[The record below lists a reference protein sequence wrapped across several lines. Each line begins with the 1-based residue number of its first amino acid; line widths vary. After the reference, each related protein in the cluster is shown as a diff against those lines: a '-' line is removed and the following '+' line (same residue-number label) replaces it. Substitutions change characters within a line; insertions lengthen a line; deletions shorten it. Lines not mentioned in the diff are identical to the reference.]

1 MNNQDHILVVDD
13 DHEIREL
20 LTDYLRD
27 SGFTVSE
34 AANGREMWRLVNKEQ
49 INLIVLDLMLPEEDG
64 LSLCRE
70 LRAQQ
75 NDTPV
80 IMLTAKGTLIDRIV
94 GLEVGADDYLP
105 KPFDPRELLARIKV
119 ILRRTRSITEKT
131 AVDEYAYIS
140 FEGWRLD
147 THARQMFSPDGVI
160 VSLGSSDYMVL
171 RVLLEHPNRPLSRE
185 FLIEHVYGKDSH
197 AIDRSIDVCI
207 SRLRHHLEVD
217 SRNPA
222 IIRTVRNAGYMLAS
236 RVTHEK

>member
-1 MNNQDHILVVDD
+1 MNTTQEHILVVDD

-27 SGFTVSE
+27 AGFRVSE
-34 AANGREMWRLVNKEQ
+34 AANGREMWRMVNKELV
-49 INLIVLDLMLPEEDG
+49 NLIVLDLMLPEESG

-70 LRAQQ
+70 VRAQG
-75 NDTPV
+75 DIPI
-80 IMLTAKGTLIDRIV
+80 IMLTAKGTLVDRII

-119 ILRRTRSITEKT
+119 ILRRTRSNQAKT
-131 AVDEYAYIS
+131 ADEFAYIS

-147 THARQMFSPDGVI
+147 THARQMFSPEGVV

-171 RVLLEHPNRPLSRE
+171 RALLEHPNRPLSRD
-185 FLIEHVYGKDSH
+185 FLIEHVYGKESH
-197 AIDRSIDVCI
+197 AMDRSIDVCI

-236 RVTHEK
+236 QVKQEK

>member
-1 MNNQDHILVVDD
+1 MSDQNHILVVDD

-27 SGFTVSE
+27 AGFHVSE
-34 AANGREMWRLVNKEQ
+34 AANGREMWRVVNKEPV
-49 INLIVLDLMLPEEDG
+49 NLIVLDLMLPGEDG

-70 LRAQQ
+70 VRAQG
-75 NDTPV
+75 DLPI
-80 IMLTAKGTLIDRIV
+80 IMLTAKGTLVDRII

-119 ILRRTRSITEKT
+119 ILRRARNDRNKA
-131 AVDEYAYIS
+131 AVADEFSYIN

-147 THARQMFSPDGVI
+147 THARQMFSPEGVV

-171 RVLLEHPNRPLSRE
+171 RALLEHPNRPLSRD
-185 FLIEHVYGKDSH
+185 FLVEHVYGKESH
-197 AIDRSIDVCI
+197 AMDRSIDVCI
-207 SRLRHHLEVD
+207 SRLRHHIEVD
-217 SRNPA
+217 TRNPT

-236 RVTHEK
+236 QVKHEK

>member
-20 LTDYLRD
+20 LTEYLRD

-49 INLIVLDLMLPEEDG
+49 IDLIVLDLMLPEEDG

-70 LRAQQ
+70 LRAQD
-75 NDTPV
+75 DTPV

-119 ILRRTRSITEKT
+119 ILRRIRPSREK
-131 AVDEYAYIS
+131 AGADEYAYIS
-140 FEGWRLD
+140 FQGWRLD
-147 THARQMFSPDGVI
+147 TQARQMFSPEGVI

-171 RVLLEHPNRPLSRE
+171 RALLEHPNRPLSRE
-185 FLIEHVYGKDSH
+185 FLIEHVYGKDSQ
-197 AIDRSIDVCI
+197 AFDRSIDVCI
-207 SRLRHHLEVD
+207 SRLRQHMESD
-217 SRNPA
+217 TRNPT
-222 IIRTVRNAGYMLAS
+222 IIRTVRNAGYMLVS
-236 RVTHEK
+236 QVQHEK

>member
-1 MNNQDHILVVDD
+1 MSDQNHILVVDD

-27 SGFTVSE
+27 AGFHVSE
-34 AANGREMWRLVNKEQ
+34 AANGREMWRVVNKEPV
-49 INLIVLDLMLPEEDG
+49 NLIVLDLMLPGEDG

-70 LRAQQ
+70 VRAQG
-75 NDTPV
+75 DLPI
-80 IMLTAKGTLIDRIV
+80 IMLTAKGTLVDRII

-119 ILRRTRSITEKT
+119 ILRRARNDRNKAAI
-131 AVDEYAYIS
+131 ADEFSYIS

-147 THARQMFSPDGVI
+147 THARQMFSPEGVV

-171 RVLLEHPNRPLSRE
+171 RALLEHPNRPLSRD
-185 FLIEHVYGKDSH
+185 FLVEHVYGKESH
-197 AIDRSIDVCI
+197 AMDRSIDVCI
-207 SRLRHHLEVD
+207 SRLRHHIEAD
-217 SRNPA
+217 TRNPT

-236 RVTHEK
+236 QVKHEK

>member
-1 MNNQDHILVVDD
+1 MSDQNHILVVDD

-27 SGFTVSE
+27 AGFKVFE
-34 AANGREMWRLVNKEQ
+34 ASNGREMWRVVNKEQ
-49 INLIVLDLMLPEEDG
+49 VDLIVLDLMLPEEDG

-70 LRAQQ
+70 VRAQG
-75 NDTPV
+75 DTPI
-80 IMLTAKGTLIDRIV
+80 IMLTAKGTLVDRIV

-119 ILRRTRSITEKT
+119 ILRRTRTDTDK
-131 AVDEYAYIS
+131 AAADEFAYIS

-171 RVLLEHPNRPLSRE
+171 RALLEHPNRPLSRE

-197 AIDRSIDVCI
+197 AMDRSIDVCI
-207 SRLRHHLEVD
+207 SRLRHHLELD
-217 SRNPA
+217 SRNPS

-236 RVTHEK
+236 QVKHEK

>member
-1 MNNQDHILVVDD
+1 MNHQDHILIVDD

-27 SGFTVSE
+27 ASFKISE
-34 AANGREMWRLVNKEQ
+34 AANGREMWRVVNKEQ
-49 INLIVLDLMLPEEDG
+49 VDLIVLDLMLPEEDG

-70 LRAQQ
+70 LRAQHEI
-75 NDTPV
+75 PV
-80 IMLTAKGTLIDRIV
+80 VMLTAKGTLIDRII

-119 ILRRTRSITEKT
+119 ILRRARVSDKP
-131 AVDEYAYIS
+131 AADEFAYIS

-147 THARQMFSPDGVI
+147 TQARQMFSPEGVI

-171 RVLLEHPNRPLSRE
+171 RALLEHPNRPLSRE
-185 FLIEHVYGKDSH
+185 FLIEHVYGKDSQ
-197 AIDRSIDVCI
+197 AFDRSIDVCI
-207 SRLRHHLEVD
+207 SRLRQHIEAD
-217 SRNPA
+217 TRNPT

-236 RVTHEK
+236 QVKHEK